1 MPVCPNASGM
11 SWLTPK
17 QKAAVS
23 TQWRNWALSP
33 FKQHC
38 VRRIEGSRHVAGTVV
53 GSTSES

>member
-1 MPVCPNASGM
+1 MCPNASGM

-17 QKAAVS
+17 QKSAIS
-23 TQWRNWALSP
+23 TQGRNWALSP

-53 GSTSES
+53 GSASES